1 MKLLLAGTAILLIFA
16 AMPAYA
22 QSSSSGGLH
31 KYMVHV
37 GNKPYIITYNI
48 TGGSIKSIQANSTYS
63 TITVIIQAY
72 SDGKLIINLPGSF
85 LNSISFDKSEPVIFV
100 DGIEE
105 FGNTTH
111 INCDATLEI
120 PFQKGGERI
129 DIAGVFLTYAGQT
142 PTKGNSFYA
151 AVDGGKGFNLETV
164 ANADTCNFSF
174 NQDEKKLHI
183 EMTGPANKEEG
194 FFQISLPHEFLGG
207 PYTVLAEGQPIE
219 FETAFS
225 NATGRDATTVS
236 FQYDGDKVHNIDI
249 IGTTAIPE
257 FGPATIA
264 AVAIP
269 IAMLKIVRFKRQ

>member
-1 MKLLLAGTAILLIFA
+1 LKLLLAGAAILLIFT

-22 QSSSSGGLH
+22 QNSSSGSPH

-37 GNKPYIITYNI
+37 GDKPYIITYNI
-48 TGGSIKSIQANSTYS
+48 TGGSVQSIQANATHSF
-63 TITVIIQAY
+63 IAVMIQAY
-72 SDGKLIINLPGSF
+72 SNGKLIINLPGSL
-85 LNSISFDKSEPVIFV
+85 LNSISFEKYEPVIFL

-111 INCDATLEI
+111 TNCDATLEI

-129 DIAGVFLTYAGQT
+129 DIAGVFQTGGQT
-142 PTKGNSFYA
+142 STKGNSFDA
-151 AVDGGKGFNLETV
+151 AVDGGKGFKLATV

-174 NQDEKKLHI
+174 DQGKKQLHI
-183 EMTGPANKEEG
+183 ETSGPANKEEG
-194 FFQISLPHEFLGG
+194 FFQIALPHEFLGG

-225 NATGRDATTVS
+225 NATGKDITTIS
-236 FQYDGDKVHNIDI
+236 FQYDGEKVHNINI

-264 AVAIP
+264 AIAIP
-269 IAMLKIVRFKRQ
+269 MAMLMIVRFKRQ